1 MVTVE
6 NLQKYR
12 IIGENKNNRM
22 SYNTKIITRNICVV
36 PYPDIFLLFLSFPFS
51 LCLLSF
57 LSPFFPLLPF
67 LLSSVS
73 FLLFYSYL
81 ILLFLF
87 TKLCQCLLSCRSCF
101 YNISSA
107 FSLVTV
113 IPKHCLRDYVI
124 FYCIYSFPKCC
135 SSLSSFF
142 FFLCHY
148 IML

>member
-1 MVTVE
+1 MGCNTAGFQLCFSGLKLLPEAKMMKASFV
-6 NLQKYR
+6 KH
-12 IIGENKNNRM
+12 ENKNSLYR
-22 SYNTKIITRNICVV
+22 V
-36 PYPDIFLLFLSFPFS
+36 LSK
-51 LCLLSF
+51 
-57 LSPFFPLLPF
+57 
-67 LLSSVS
+67 S

-124 FYCIYSFPKCC
+124 FHCIYSFPKCC

-142 FFLCHY
+142 FFCHY
-148 IML
+148 IMLWKTSFHINFQTFLFFVE